1 MVSGV
6 GFMSD
11 AYDLFVINLVKN
23 VLFDVYPLAA
33 SKADNKA
40 QQTALAAAVTTAALV
55 GAIFGQLVFGFF
67 ADRLGRRTIF
77 IATISL
83 VIVGALGSAT
93 CSAPSVAPGADPY
106 AANASVFWQLV
117 FWRSVLGFGVGG
129 EYPLSATVTSE
140 SHARAAR
147 GRSIALVFSMQGV
160 GNLLASLVML
170 ACLRSG
176 LALDVVWRVALAL
189 GALPGILSVYWR
201 WRMEES
207 THFVRVAAGAGGLKQ
222 LELGGGALGDRAGLL
237 AGAADA
243 EAGGADALKRG
254 ADEAGPSAGAP
265 SAAKTLSTIWE
276 FRWALLGT
284 AGSWFI
290 FDVVFYGNGLF
301 SSTVLSAINYG
312 SGSLTDLAS
321 GNALIALIGLPGYY
335 VSLLTIDAIGRRNI
349 QLAGFAAVGVVFA
362 VMGGFLD
369 VLEHKISPLFVFLY
383 GLTFFFANF
392 GERDNRGGEAPL
404 AGPRKADPRTH
415 ARTRARLSAP
425 QALTC
430 RPS

>member
-1 MVSGV
+1 MAAG
-6 GFMSD
+6 G
-11 AYDLFVINLVKN
+11 
-23 VLFDVYPLAA
+23 DV
-33 SKADNKA
+33 
-40 QQTALAAAVTTAALV
+40 
-55 GAIFGQLVFGFF
+55 
-67 ADRLGRRTIF
+67 
-77 IATISL
+77 
-83 VIVGALGSAT
+83 
-93 CSAPSVAPGADPY
+93 Y

-117 FWRSVLGFGVGG
+117 FWRSLLGFGVGG

-176 LALDVVWRVALAL
+176 MPLDAVWRVALAL
-189 GALPGILSVYWR
+189 GALPGLLSVYWR

-207 THFVRVAAGAGGLKQ
+207 THFVRVATGGAGGPGAKQ
-222 LELGGGALGDRAGLL
+222 LELSDRAGLL
-237 AGAADA
+237 AA
-243 EAGGADALKRG
+243 EEGGAGGG
-254 ADEAGPSAGAP
+254 GSEGGSGGAGAP
-265 SAAKTLSTIWE
+265 SWAKTLSTIWE
-276 FRWALLGT
+276 FRYALLGT

-301 SSTVLSAINYG
+301 SSTVLSGIGYG

-362 VMGGFLD
+362 IMGGFL
-369 VLEHKISPLFVFLY
+369 E
-383 GLTFFFANF
+383 
-392 GERDNRGGEAPL
+392 
-404 AGPRKADPRTH
+404 
-415 ARTRARLSAP
+415 
-425 QALTC
+425 
-430 RPS
+430 